1 MINVFVSGVTGKM
14 GKEIVVSLLK
24 DKTFNLLGGSGTK
37 ENNKIGKDLGHLLGL
52 DRIGVN
58 LTSSIEEKKD
68 IDLIIDFSHPN
79 CSLPL
84 IKFVSSSNIPLVIG
98 TTGFTEHQ
106 LEIIS
111 ICAKKIPILLA
122 SNTSPGISFIKRII
136 DLNSDH
142 LNLFEDIEINE
153 IHHKEKKDAPSG
165 TAIDL
170 STKLTRAW
178 NKKNK
183 ISIFSERKG
192 NNPGEHKIIL
202 RGKGEIV
209 EIKHTSLDRSI
220 FAQGALEAA
229 RWIINKSP
237 GLYSM
242 EDIYSS

>member
-1 MINVFVSGVTGKM
+1 MK
-14 GKEIVVSLLK
+14 VV
-24 DKTFNLLGGSGTK
+24 
-37 ENNKIGKDLGHLLGL
+37 I
-52 DRIGVN
+52 
-58 LTSSIEEKKD
+58 
-68 IDLIIDFSHPN
+68 
-79 CSLPL
+79 
-84 IKFVSSSNIPLVIG
+84 IG
-98 TTGFTEHQ
+98 TTGFIDDQ

-111 ICAKKIPILLA
+111 NSAKKIPILLA

-136 DLNSDH
+136 DLNPNN
-142 LNLFEDIEINE
+142 LNFFEDIEINE
-153 IHHKEKKDAPSG
+153 IHHQEKKDAPSG

-170 STKLTRAW
+170 SMALTRAW

-202 RGKGEIV
+202 RKKGEIV